1 MKKNERSL
9 KEDLSLIFRGLREF
23 DSILHGQMQLVILN
37 SFIVSLTPYVPI
49 YMSSRI
55 INELTGER
63 DKNTVLL
70 HISCSYR
77 RPGADGFVLLYEKK
91 NKGLIVCKNKDC
103 AYKRDINGEQNG

>member
-1 MKKNERSL
+1 MAGGKEKLKKNERSL

-63 DKNTVLL
+63 DIKLLSFYILVAVTAGLVLTVL
-70 HISCSYR
+70 SSYM
-77 RPGADGFVLLYEKK
+77 KK
-91 NKGLIVCKNKDC
+91 
-103 AYKRDINGEQNG
+103 E